1 VAFGVVVRRLPEERG
16 RPRSLRR
23 ARGVGVVL
31 LALLTRLHLGLALL
45 TVAGLTLAG
54 TAAPASAALP
64 SGNLLQNPGAE
75 GGPGA
80 ATAADTVAPPS
91 WLTTPNFTAV
101 QYTAPGSP
109 DATVV
114 AQIGGGLNYFAGG
127 QNTAVSTATQV
138 VDVSVAAPEIDAGGA
153 RATLS
158 GYLGGFAGQEDF
170 ATVDALFLDARGG
183 QLGKL
188 TIGPVTT
195 AQRGGLTTLL
205 PRATEGAVPAATR
218 SVRVVMTSTRQSGSY
233 DDGYLDNLGL
243 VLSRLGPPVL
253 GRSVNVAA
261 VSGRVFV
268 RLPAG
273 ASGRAAS
280 ATQAAKGTA
289 FVPLT
294 QPRQI
299 PVGSLLDTR
308 RGVMRLTSAANAGA
322 AVQSGDFT
330 AGVFQVLQ
338 SRRLRG
344 LTDLNLTGG
353 SFRGCAA
360 RGRRAAATRLS
371 SRVVRRLR
379 GSGRGRFRTR
389 GRYSAATVRGTIWD
403 TVDRCDGT
411 LTVVRRGV
419 VVVRDL
425 RKRRNITVRA
435 GKSYLARAPG

>member
-1 VAFGVVVRRLPEERG
+1 M
-16 RPRSLRR
+16 
-23 ARGVGVVL
+23 GVVL
-31 LALLTRLHLGLALL
+31 LAPLTRLHLGLALL
-45 TVAGLTLAG
+45 TVAGLALAG

-75 GGPGA
+75 AGPGA

-101 QYTAPGSP
+101 QYTAPNSP

-158 GYLGGFAGQEDF
+158 GYLGGFADQEDS
-170 ATVDALFLDARGG
+170 ATVDALFLDAGGG

-261 VSGRVFV
+261 VSGRLFV
-268 RLPAG
+268 KLP
-273 ASGRAAS
+273 GRRFTPLSS
-280 ATQAAKGTA
+280 AT
-289 FVPLT
+289 
-294 QPRQI
+294 QI
-299 PVGSLLDTR
+299 PVGSQLDTR
-308 RGVMRLTSAANAGA
+308 RGTVRLTSAANSRG
-322 AVQSGDFT
+322 AVQSGDFS
-330 AGVFQVLQ
+330 AGVFQVRQ
-338 SRRLRG
+338 ARGGGG
-344 LTDLNLTGG
+344 LTDVNVTAG
-353 SFRGCAA
+353 SFRACSAKGASA
-360 RGRRAAATRLS
+360 SRS
-371 SRVVRRLR
+371 SRIVRRLR
-379 GSGRGRFRTR
+379 GNGRGRFRTR

-403 TVDRCDGT
+403 TIDRCDGT
-411 LTVVRRGV
+411 LTKVTRGV
-419 VVVRDL
+419 VVVRDF

-435 GKSYLARAPG
+435 GKSYLARAP